1 MNMLNNKGMT
11 LIELIIS
18 FAITS
23 AIVVS
28 MFNVVLNYQ
37 TEQATEAIKSD
48 IISYKNMITKLI
60 QTDFIRGEVRSVK
73 VNEKKHENNYTQY
86 KFTFKFQKSV
96 DYSGRNKIYKKDLTI
111 YTSDTLENYIIY
123 DDVNS
128 EGILQPVKYRLPNI
142 GTGQIKT
149 DNQNKVTTNLTKFTT
164 INTNASNDTNP
175 QSIDDTCYLGA
186 NPSACILDLN
196 PGLPTFKLDIAIS
209 NNELGGDYHIK
220 FVVPLNYLYCK

>member
-37 TEQATEAIKSD
+37 TEQATEAVKSD

-60 QTDFIRGEVRSVK
+60 QTDFIKGEVRSVK
-73 VNEKKHENNYTQY
+73 VNEIKHENNYTQY

-96 DYSGRNKIYKKDLTI
+96 DYSGKNKIYKKELTI
-111 YTSDTLENYIIY
+111 YASNSLENYIIY
-123 DDVNS
+123 EDVNS

-142 GTGQIKT
+142 GSGQIKT
-149 DNQNKVTTNLTKFTT
+149 SDQNKITTNLTKFTT

-175 QSIDDTCYLGA
+175 QSFDDPCYLGA
-186 NPSACILDLN
+186 NPNNCTADLN

-220 FVVPLNYLYCK
+220 FVVPLNYPYCK